1 MTGRRRDDGQPRCEF
16 CRGLIIWAFPV
27 ARRGTKAEADPRP
40 MPLDAEPDP
49 RGLRT
54 LYREAPTQQWP
65 QGRPR
70 TGELRRGSQADAYR
84 ASGQKTYQQHFKT
97 CPKNHEW
104 GKAGKRYGSRQVQ
117 K

>member
-1 MTGRRRDDGQPRCEF
+1 MSPGRRRSDGQPLCEF
-16 CRGLIIWAFPV
+16 CREPIIWAFPV
-27 ARRGTKAEADPRP
+27 AKHGTKAEADPRP
-40 MPLDAEPDP
+40 MPLDLEPTEL
-49 RGLRT
+49 GLRT
-54 LYREAPTQQWP
+54 LYREAPSRDWP

-70 TGELRRGSQADAYR
+70 TGVLTKGQAPGYR

-97 CPKNHEW
+97 CIKSNDW